1 MEDAAAILNGLFG
14 LAAIVGGL
22 FCRQLKTALIVGL
35 GVALAYAA
43 LVLLAL
49 GGDFSN
55 VDVANFL
62 GRLVGAGLTMVVFAV
77 VAHYVRRGIAAL
89 FRRKQPG

>member
-1 MEDAAAILNGLFG
+1 MQTAGASLNGLFG

-22 FCRQLKTALIVGL
+22 FCKQLKTALIVGL

-43 LVLLAL
+43 LVVLAL

-55 VDVANFL
+55 VDMANFL
-62 GRLVGAGLTMVVFAV
+62 GRLVGAGLMMIVFAV
-77 VAHYVRRGIAAL
+77 LAYSVRRGIAAF
-89 FRRKQPG
+89 FRRKQAS